1 MDKAHRIKRTVW
13 IVLGIIGT
21 LIMLDGVTVPLR
33 SDVMT
38 SIPVHHLLHT
48 GMAVGASLLA
58 LAMTWSQPPST
69 EEHGWWVWPATLAPA
84 FSLFLMWP
92 TKYAFLM
99 THPWLH
105 VLDHLGIAIC
115 SVLAIYA
122 AQRFTRGLGW
132 PMLALVVAMNAGAA
146 GGFGLTLGTSNSP
159 RNGAVTSQMTVPQ
172 SVLATGSLVGTTPE
186 YCAPGQQSL
195 TSDLVAKK

>member
-1 MDKAHRIKRTVW
+1 MAKSYSIKRTIW
-13 IVLGIIGT
+13 IILGSLGT

-48 GMAVGASLLA
+48 GMAVGAGLLA
-58 LAMTWSQPPST
+58 LALTWNRPTST
-69 EEHGWWVWPATLAPA
+69 EENGGWVWPATLAPA
-84 FSLFLMWP
+84 LSLFLMWP
-92 TKYAFLM
+92 TKYAYLM

-105 VLDHLGIAIC
+105 VLDHLGIAAC

-122 AQRFTRGLGW
+122 AERFTRGLAW

-146 GGFGLTLGTSNSP
+146 GGFGLTYGP
-159 RNGAVTSQMTVPQ
+159 AQPIRDGAITGQMTVPPSI
-172 SVLATGSLVGTTPE
+172 SVVGRLAESSAE
-186 YCAPGQQSL
+186 YCAPGQQPLPPGL
-195 TSDLVAKK
+195 TSKK